1 MRYAINCQQL
11 ALTEP
16 QRTNVSIMISVIDE
30 IESMTDQV
38 LAAGLLLKK
47 SIEKKMKFEQD
58 DMERLIPYVELAR
71 QFLQFI
77 HININKHLDEDKIA
91 MATELEESIDL
102 YRKNLKKLARKRL
115 ESGADVK
122 SELLYLDIV
131 RQIEKI
137 GDHAFTI
144 SGLLA
149 QAI

>member
-1 MRYAINCQQL
+1 M
-11 ALTEP
+11 
-16 QRTNVSIMISVIDE
+16 
-30 IESMTDQV
+30 
-38 LAAGLLLKK
+38 
-47 SIEKKMKFEQD
+47 
-58 DMERLIPYVELAR
+58 
-71 QFLQFI
+71 QFI

>member
-1 MRYAINCQQL
+1 MAKKKIAAEFSAAIFYFFQL
-11 ALTEP
+11 INLWIQKTHYSDCSANL
-16 QRTNVSIMISVIDE
+16 S
-30 IESMTDQV
+30 
-38 LAAGLLLKK
+38 GLLLKK

-137 GDHAFTI
+137 GDHAFSI
-144 SGLLA
+144 SSLLA
-149 QAI
+149 QTI